1 MKYLSDETYGTT
13 TADQIRLNRAIANRT
28 TETTFAMYVRHGI
41 TIKRWTYSDGSG
53 IVFIIRNPS
62 EDAYRKYATAAYAD
76 AYLFTVFTRILE
88 VACDREEAEVR
99 LNQSLVG
106 DPEHDLYNLYGHPQ
120 IAIMKE

>member
-1 MKYLSDETYGTT
+1 MKPMEQLPLTKSDLTELSPTEQQRLRLLCMLGMALQSKGGRTLTE
-13 TADQIRLNRAIANRT
+13 AELSLLLEIR
-28 TETTFAMYVRHGI
+28 
-41 TIKRWTYSDGSG
+41 
-53 IVFIIRNPS
+53 